1 MPSKLSGLV
10 NNLPEINNKDCKK
23 YMERNKINS
32 ECEFIA
38 LNDNRLKYKCKK
50 CNDISSKSINKL
62 IKSFQEH
69 INFVMVILINLFC
82 Y

>member
-1 MPSKLSGLV
+1 
-10 NNLPEINNKDCKK
+10 
-23 YMERNKINS
+23 MERNKIKS

-69 INFVMVILINLFC
+69 INFVMVILLNLFC